1 MDEVP
6 ALSGTLLPGLFSSYI
21 HKWKC
26 KLNNVTL
33 FVKNI
38 DYFWKVKMLLFGDRL
53 GRMTHKQLS
62 GLTFATLIL
71 KLVSSIVLNYL
82 LTLLNVKTYFS
93 LRLTDNLMVFL
104 LHTFDGFKNLY

>member
-38 DYFWKVKMLLFGDRL
+38 DHFWKVKMLLVGDRL
-53 GRMTHKQLS
+53 GRMTYKQLS
-62 GLTFATLIL
+62 GLTFTGTNFTITNRCHPKYLITC
-71 KLVSSIVLNYL
+71 L
-82 LTLLNVKTYFS
+82 LF
-93 LRLTDNLMVFL
+93 
-104 LHTFDGFKNLY
+104 